1 MKKILLVTVLFAVIS
16 CSQEGYKSSKL
27 KDQKDSSSYAIGA
40 DIARTF
46 KRTGI
51 EVNSEAL
58 YKGFYE
64 YSSDTTKVKRTI
76 KEDEIAK
83 ILEKFQQK
91 LIAEKQAQSQKDGE
105 KNLKAGKEFLEK
117 NKSVAGVQ
125 VTASGLQYQVI
136 KMGNGPKPTSN
147 DKVKVHYTGSTIDG
161 TIFDSSVQRGEP
173 VVFPLTGVIPGWTEG
188 LKLMPVGSKFKLFI
202 PSELAYGERGAGD
215 VIKPNSTLIFDVELI
230 AIEK

>member
-27 KDQKDSSSYAIGA
+27 ENQKDSASYAIGA

-46 KRTGI
+46 KRTSI

-76 KEDEIAK
+76 KEDEIAT

-105 KNLKAGKEFLEK
+105 TNLKAGKDFLEK

-125 VTASGLQYQVI
+125 VTASGLQYQIV
-136 KMGNGPKPTSN
+136 KMGNGPKPTSE

-161 TIFDSSVQRGEP
+161 AIFDSSVQRGEP

-188 LKLMPVGSKFKLFI
+188 LKLMPVGSKFKFFI
-202 PSELAYGERGAGD
+202 PSELAYGDRGAGD

-230 AIEK
+230 GIEK